1 MHIVQNSLHQTKC
14 ILYTIVYTKQSNITL
29 FLLYNI
35 CPTGQKFGLKV
46 NGSDRQLWLGCSEE
60 GCSLGGCPGN
70 RFKSEKRDNCTEFQ
84 FTFETLNKTESVLVG
99 DEVILKAESTDGVM
113 YCGAN
118 STCVPS
124 KQCEVNGKFSREK
137 CGNQILFINVS
148 SKETGDRIRDRDIF
162 SLVYSQEDSNQ
173 QSAMISCHTSGGRKC
188 RRQLCSF
195 NQSQPSSTMGPTN
208 VMPTT
213 ETDSCSKLQFIVYK
227 LKPS

>member
-99 DEVILKAESTDGVM
+99 DEVILKAESTDGVV

-173 QSAMISCHTSGGRKC
+173 QSAIISCHTSGGRKC

-195 NQSQPSSTMGPTN
+195 NQSQPSSTTGPTN
-208 VMPTT
+208 VTPTT